1 MCGISGIFKNGPINK
16 RDIKIQKIL
25 LKEIKNRGPSSKG
38 ISKAKNYITAC
49 SRLSIVDQRKV
60 SNIPFETSKHILSFN
75 GQLYNYKKLKN
86 KLITEKRVFFKT
98 KSDTEVF
105 IKGYEIYGN
114 KFFKMCEGMFAA
126 SIYCKNKK
134 SLIFIVDPLSIKNL
148 YFYVNKEKKLLQFS
162 SESRSL
168 NKLNK
173 LGINLSLS
181 KEWFMNNQINH
192 SISFFNKVERVKG
205 GTIIKFDKNLKRT
218 QTNYFNL
225 KNTFKEKKNK
235 LKKFSIAELINIK
248 DYISCEEKN
257 NAVLLSGGVDSTLLF
272 QILNSVKKQN
282 TNLNSFSANIK
293 FKNLSE
299 KKTIKKNLKKLN
311 PYKSRYINVTKKNF
325 LKDLFYISKNS
336 NLPIFQPN
344 VIIFY
349 HLMKE
354 IKKDKIKIAFTGDGA
369 DEFFNGYKWSH
380 KKIDQSNLLSLGTGL
395 NEKKYQK
402 FFLKENIK
410 DKQYSIKKKLFF
422 KDLKK
427 VKPASKIRFF
437 NQNIYLDRWL
447 RCRDELG
454 MLNGIEVRVPFCDT
468 KIINFVNSLSGKSP
482 LIKDKYIL
490 KQNLNNSLI
499 KKKKIGFT
507 IPFSSWLTK
516 KNIFKILKKTNFLNL
531 NLFNIKNFEKLI
543 NNKKDI
549 FKHRM
554 LIWQIISFC
563 VWEKQHE
570 TK

>member
-1 MCGISGIFKNGPINK
+1 MCGISGILKFDSINK
-16 RDIKIQKIL
+16 RDIKMQKAHL
-25 LKEIKNRGPSSKG
+25 REIKHRGPSSRHIIKT
-38 ISKAKNYITAC
+38 KNFITAC
-49 SRLSIVDQRKV
+49 SRLSIVDQRKI

-75 GQLYNYKKLKN
+75 GQIYNYKKLKN

-148 YFYVNKEKKLLQFS
+148 YFYVNKEEKLLQFS

-325 LKDLFYISKNS
+325 LKDLFI
-336 NLPIFQPN
+336 
-344 VIIFY
+344 
-349 HLMKE
+349 
-354 IKKDKIKIAFTGDGA
+354 
-369 DEFFNGYKWSH
+369 
-380 KKIDQSNLLSLGTGL
+380 
-395 NEKKYQK
+395 
-402 FFLKENIK
+402 
-410 DKQYSIKKKLFF
+410 
-422 KDLKK
+422 
-427 VKPASKIRFF
+427 
-437 NQNIYLDRWL
+437 
-447 RCRDELG
+447 
-454 MLNGIEVRVPFCDT
+454 
-468 KIINFVNSLSGKSP
+468 
-482 LIKDKYIL
+482 
-490 KQNLNNSLI
+490 
-499 KKKKIGFT
+499 
-507 IPFSSWLTK
+507 
-516 KNIFKILKKTNFLNL
+516 
-531 NLFNIKNFEKLI
+531 
-543 NNKKDI
+543 
-549 FKHRM
+549 
-554 LIWQIISFC
+554 
-563 VWEKQHE
+563 
-570 TK
+570 